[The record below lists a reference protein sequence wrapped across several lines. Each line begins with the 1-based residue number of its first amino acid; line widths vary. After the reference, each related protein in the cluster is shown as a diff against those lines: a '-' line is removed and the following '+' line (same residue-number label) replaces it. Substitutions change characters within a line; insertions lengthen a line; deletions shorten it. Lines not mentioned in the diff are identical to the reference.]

1 MPIPTTGDT
10 RPNPFTAVA
19 DGERHAIYA
28 ELTGK
33 GPVHRVTLPTGRQG
47 WMVTSHAEA
56 RALLSDPRLVKGG
69 WQTGVYAS
77 KLGEDTARAIH
88 TSMLHSDPPDHTRL
102 RKLITSVFTRRRV
115 EMLAPGIQ
123 QMTGDLLDALG
134 GQDVA
139 DLVPALAV
147 PLPINVIC
155 ELIGIPMEARPDF
168 RSWTPLIVSPDIHGF
183 EEYQRAALSMLAYT
197 RGLIEDKRRKP
208 RNDLLSDLIAARDGE
223 HRLSEDE
230 LTSMV
235 YLLVIAGHETA
246 AHLIANGVRA
256 LLTHPGQLALVRE
269 RPELL
274 EPAIEE
280 MLRYD
285 GPLQNT
291 LPYWTAEPVEVG
303 GVTIPAGELVIVAL
317 TAANRDPAQFP
328 GGDVLDITREA
339 PAHTAFGHGL
349 HYCVGAPLARTE
361 ARIALGMLLDRYPA
375 LRLAVPPGTLTRTA
389 SLLINGLDAL
399 PVHLR

>member
-1 MPIPTTGDT
+1 
-10 RPNPFTAVA
+10 
-19 DGERHAIYA
+19 
-28 ELTGK
+28 
-33 GPVHRVTLPTGRQG
+33 
-47 WMVTSHAEA
+47 
-56 RALLSDPRLVKGG
+56 
-69 WQTGVYAS
+69 
-77 KLGEDTARAIH
+77 
-88 TSMLHSDPPDHTRL
+88 
-102 RKLITSVFTRRRV
+102 
-115 EMLAPGIQ
+115 
-123 QMTGDLLDALG
+123 MTGDLLDVLD

-155 ELIGIPMEARPDF
+155 ELIGIPTEARPDF

-183 EEYQRAALSMLAYT
+183 EDYQRAALSMLAYT
-197 RGLIEDKRRKP
+197 RGLIEEKRREP
-208 RNDLLSDLIAARDGE
+208 RDDLLSDLIAARDGE
-223 HRLSEDE
+223 HMLSEDE

-235 YLLVIAGHETA
+235 YLLVIAGHETT

-256 LLTHPGQLALVRE
+256 LLTHPGRLALVRE

-291 LPYWTAEPVEVG
+291 MPYWTAEPVEVG
-303 GVTIPAGELVIVAL
+303 DVTIPAGELVIMAL

-328 GGDVLDITREA
+328 AATCSTSPARRPRTPRSGTACTTASARHLRVPKRASPSACSSTATPPCAWPFPPA
-339 PAHTAFGHGL
+339 PSP
-349 HYCVGAPLARTE
+349 GAP
-361 ARIALGMLLDRYPA
+361 
-375 LRLAVPPGTLTRTA
+375 